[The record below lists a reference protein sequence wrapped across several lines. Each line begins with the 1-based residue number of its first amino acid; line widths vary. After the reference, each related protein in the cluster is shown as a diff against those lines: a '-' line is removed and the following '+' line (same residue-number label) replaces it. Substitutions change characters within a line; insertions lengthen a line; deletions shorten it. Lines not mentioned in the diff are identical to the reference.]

1 MKRYT
6 FKANICAFVTCRLF
20 SVQLLTQPSI
30 QLLPSPSPPPL
41 FTALHSAMQIKKF
54 RFFFSEF
61 IWIIFFLLLMNE
73 HQWRK
78 EKKRKANDAMVV
90 LYAIRV
96 PDSNVRKMPFLLFF
110 FVPIFRA
117 WAHFLIIFQFV
128 CKHFTS
134 NRNSKR
140 VGAKCIHFQKV
151 NYSPGFRWYLC
162 VCVCVLLQNFLF
174 QCDAAHVMQ
183 PANPEKNGEKISFL
197 HWIRS

>member
-30 QLLPSPSPPPL
+30 QLTSPPPL
-41 FTALHSAMQIKKF
+41 FTALHSAMQMKKVL
-54 RFFFSEF
+54 FFSQNLYSDHLF
-61 IWIIFFLLLMNE
+61 SASNE
-73 HQWRK
+73 WAPVKKR
-78 EKKRKANDAMVV
+78 EKRKANDAMVV

-151 NYSPGFRWYLC
+151 NCSTRIPGDMY

>member
-1 MKRYT
+1 
-6 FKANICAFVTCRLF
+6 
-20 SVQLLTQPSI
+20 
-30 QLLPSPSPPPL
+30 
-41 FTALHSAMQIKKF
+41 
-54 RFFFSEF
+54 
-61 IWIIFFLLLMNE
+61 
-73 HQWRK
+73 
-78 EKKRKANDAMVV
+78 MVV

-151 NYSPGFRWYLC
+151 NYSPGFRVISVCLC
-162 VCVCVLLQNFLF
+162 FTAEFPVSMRRCPCNATCKSREKRWENIISALDSIINSFLSQASKMNGKFDFQVTFLRIKWQCMKTRQYQFGMLAECPKNCDLVFLF
-174 QCDAAHVMQ
+174 HF
-183 PANPEKNGEKISFL
+183 ISIDLKL
-197 HWIRS
+197 HGKLY